1 MHKKSSN
8 TKIRPNM
15 IKLHLCLSV
24 MVGLSSCKPCC
35 GGDQVDCHKKKAVQA
50 AEGFKCIS
58 MFGGHCRVIEV
69 TKILS
74 QKHKK
79 KQRSDLKN
87 VPTNIYPHILNIYL
101 DELESNVCDN
111 IFSFTFLCQC
121 QQSGASKRNLPWL
134 LLAGFTKY
142 SLGLP
147 LMTCHNTAHHFPRP
161 RFQQLLAPSHLLLK
175 HYAAPSLK
183 SKQAFING
191 KMYLLLYL
199 YLYFCKESVGLF
211 LHFEIKICLIFSLFN
226 ISSGASLFCIQD
238 QTKLIS
244 IPRQTL

>member
-1 MHKKSSN
+1 
-8 TKIRPNM
+8 
-15 IKLHLCLSV
+15 
-24 MVGLSSCKPCC
+24 
-35 GGDQVDCHKKKAVQA
+35 
-50 AEGFKCIS
+50 
-58 MFGGHCRVIEV
+58 
-69 TKILS
+69 
-74 QKHKK
+74 
-79 KQRSDLKN
+79 
-87 VPTNIYPHILNIYL
+87 
-101 DELESNVCDN
+101 
-111 IFSFTFLCQC
+111 
-121 QQSGASKRNLPWL
+121 
-134 LLAGFTKY
+134 
-142 SLGLP
+142 
-147 LMTCHNTAHHFPRP
+147 MTCHNTAHHFPRP

-244 IPRQTL
+244 IPRQTLPDSLNTPNNSGPDLIDLSDFPGASFTPTDMPVWCAPIKVPDFNQAVEI